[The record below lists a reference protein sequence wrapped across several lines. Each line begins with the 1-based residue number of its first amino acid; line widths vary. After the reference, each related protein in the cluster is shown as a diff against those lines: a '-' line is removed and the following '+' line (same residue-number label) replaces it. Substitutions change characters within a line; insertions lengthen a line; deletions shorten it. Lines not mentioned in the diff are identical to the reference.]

1 MKKQY
6 RVKKNQEIEAI
17 LANKKSYYNPYF
29 SVYKMN
35 NPKTSHFRYAISVGK
50 KIGKAYERNY
60 LKRKIRAALQALN
73 IPLDNNVDIFI
84 IARAKSKDLEF
95 NELVKQL
102 EFLLIKLHII
112 KGEKND

>member
-1 MKKQY
+1 MNKQY
-6 RVKKNQEIEAI
+6 RVKKSLEIEAI
-17 LANKKSYYNPYF
+17 LNKKDCCYSPYF
-29 SVYKMN
+29 SIYKMK

-60 LKRKIRAALQALN
+60 LKRKIRAALQVLN

-84 IARAKSKDLEF
+84 IARPKANELEF
-95 NELVKQL
+95 VDLVKQI

>member
-29 SVYKMN
+29 SIYKMN

-50 KIGKAYERNY
+50 KIGNAVERNR
-60 LKRKIRAALQALN
+60 LKRLIRAALLEVN

-84 IARAKSKDLEF
+84 IARPKAKDLAF
-95 NELVKQL
+95 ADLVKQI
-102 EFLLIKLHII
+102 EYLLSKLHII

>member
-17 LANKKSYYNPYF
+17 LSNKVSYYNPYF
-29 SVYKMN
+29 SIYKMN

-50 KIGKAYERNY
+50 KIGNAVERNY
-60 LKRKIRAALQALN
+60 LKRKIRAALDSLN

-84 IARAKSKDLEF
+84 IARPKSKDLSFED
-95 NELVKQL
+95 LVKNIKY
-102 EFLLIKLHII
+102 LLIKLHII

>member
-6 RVKKNQEIEAI
+6 RVKKNQEIEEI
-17 LANKKSYYNPYF
+17 LANKKSAYNPYF
-29 SVYKMN
+29 SIYKMN

-50 KIGKAYERNY
+50 KIGNAVTRNH
-60 LKRKIRAALQALN
+60 LKRRIRAALQILN

-84 IARAKSKDLEF
+84 IARPKANELEF
-95 NELVKQL
+95 NDLVKQI

>member
-17 LANKKSYYNPYF
+17 LSNKVSYYNPYF
-29 SVYKMN
+29 SIYKMN

-50 KIGKAYERNY
+50 KIGNAVERNY
-60 LKRKIRAALQALN
+60 LKRKIRAALQTLN

-84 IARAKSKDLEF
+84 IARIKAKNLEF
-95 NELVKQL
+95 LDLVNQL
-102 EFLLIKLHII
+102 KYLLIKLHII

>member
-6 RVKKNQEIEAI
+6 RVKKNTEIEAI

-29 SVYKMN
+29 SIYKMN

-50 KIGKAYERNY
+50 KIGKAHERNY
-60 LKRKIRAALQALN
+60 LKRKIRAALQSLN

-84 IARAKSKDLEF
+84 IARAKAKELEYAL
-95 NELVKQL
+95 LVEQIKNI
-102 EFLLIKLHII
+102 LIKLQII
-112 KGEKND
+112 KGDKND